1 MRLSQFLQGFGP
13 NKTKN
18 ELTEE
23 KKERVLRCIGTI
35 RFVPCVQVELYPWSG
50 VMCFER

>member
-1 MRLSQFLQGFGP
+1 LMRLSQFLQGFGP

-18 ELTEE
+18 KLTEE
-23 KKERVLRCIGTI
+23 KKERVLRC
-35 RFVPCVQVELYPWSG
+35 VSG